1 MDQRLYDAVDFIL
14 NHAKTRDIEVIQEA
28 LKKRLTDQASHAM
41 GYDPENIAREISDSI
56 EEQVHQSIQSVEG
69 SVREYVASLIKEKV
83 PEIPDEHLKALLDS
97 WVPKP
102 GRKKRA
108 AGKPGAGLTGAG
120 ELPEDVVLAMVGQFL
135 SYSTDTMPPSQQA
148 ALREEIP
155 DWQEKYWQMFPD
167 PVKKAL
173 RGYLKGELDSETCW
187 RRIHAALSP

>member
-41 GYDPENIAREISDSI
+41 GYDPRTIASEISDSI
-56 EEQVHQSIQSVEG
+56 EEQVHQSIRSVEG

-83 PEIPDEHLKALLDS
+83 PDIPHEHLMALLDS

-102 GRKKRA
+102 GRKRRT
-108 AGKPGAGLTGAG
+108 AGPAGTGLSSGG
-120 ELPEDVVLAMVGQFL
+120 ELPGDVILTMVEQFL
-135 SYSTDTMPPSQQA
+135 AYSTENMPISQQA

-155 DWQEKYWQMFPD
+155 DWQEKYWQMFPA

-173 RGYLKGELDSETCW
+173 KGYLKGELDSKTCW
-187 RRIHAALSP
+187 RRIHAALST